1 MRVLGLD
8 YGEARIGVAISDE
21 LGILAGPHGI
31 VEIGRSRKK
40 AYNDIKAII
49 EEKGIKT
56 VVVGYPLNMNGTK
69 GPRAE
74 ATDAFCAELSR
85 RNPDITIVK
94 WDERLT
100 TQAANRT
107 LIELGKSTSEKGA
120 NDKIAAAL
128 ILQGY
133 LDKELYAIKKT

>member
-1 MRVLGLD
+1 MRLLGLD
-8 YGEARIGVAISDE
+8 YGEARIGVALSDE
-21 LGILAGPHGI
+21 LGIIASPHSVI
-31 VEIGRSRKK
+31 EIKRSRKK
-40 AYNDIKAII
+40 AFNDIKALI
-49 EEKGIKT
+49 EANGVQT
-56 VVVGYPLNMNGTK
+56 VVVGYPLNMNGTH

-74 ATDAFCAELSR
+74 ATDEFCAELQR

-100 TQAANRT
+100 TKAADRT

-120 NDKIAAAL
+120 NDRIAAAL

-133 LDKELYAIKKT
+133 LDSTERKKQ